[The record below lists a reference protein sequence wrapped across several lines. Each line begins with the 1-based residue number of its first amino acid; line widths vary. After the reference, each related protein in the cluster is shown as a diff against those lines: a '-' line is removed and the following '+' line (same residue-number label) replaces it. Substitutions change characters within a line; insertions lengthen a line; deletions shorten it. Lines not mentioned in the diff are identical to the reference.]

1 MLDNAFGTYAITI
14 SDALLTILITWFMDN
29 KKIVDEINR
38 YGGMRISY
46 WSMSIIRIAIP
57 SSIMVI
63 MLFVPIFRILREI
76 KSSHTFFHAKFYS
89 VLSILLR
96 TNQSKQV
103 QSNALQA
110 CNLFIIDISR

>member
-1 MLDNAFGTYAITI
+1 LLDNAFGTYAITI
-14 SDALLTILITWFMDN
+14 SAALLTILITWFMDN

-38 YGGMRISY
+38 YKRDAD
-46 WSMSIIRIAIP
+46 IILEYVNYKNCNTLIDA
-57 SSIMVI
+57 
-63 MLFVPIFRILREI
+63 MLFVPIFRILQEI

-103 QSNALQA
+103 QCNALQA
-110 CNLFIIDISR
+110 YNLFIIDISR